1 MSDWSPGELLIID
14 LTHND
19 WMDLRGSLNQLLDFK
34 LLVLRDLIEDHE
46 KVKCLRPACKGKE
59 EQGCSSMV

>member
-19 WMDLRGSLNQLLDFK
+19 WVDLCGSLTQLLDFK
-34 LLVLRDLIEDHE
+34 LLVLRDLIEDHVFCQLAGE
-46 KVKCLRPACKGKE
+46 WKSQDV
-59 EQGCSSMV
+59 